1 MVGHCPTARERC
13 RVTDQHDPND
23 PAGFDPYGDLSDLT
37 ADESLPPME
46 DPTLPPAT
54 PPRSPLLTGL
64 IVALLLAVVSIA
76 FFQLLGNDDEPAASA
91 TSTTAATTTGAPGTT
106 TTTNPDAGTS
116 TTAVTAEPA
125 SFDPYVAVGEPVPTE
140 QLTLAVDGIGPIEF
154 GSPADEAVGR
164 LIASLGDP
172 TTDSGPVTSTGT
184 YGACDGEM
192 ERIVRWGPLV
202 AVVVIDPD
210 GTEIFGGYRLDLQ
223 YGDILSS
230 AATDLATVSG
240 LKAGDSVL
248 TLEDIYSNFRIDY
261 VVVPGLDTTFQL
273 FGSSGANLLW
283 GPVTSEADD
292 GTVLGIYAPDACGR
306 FQ

>member
-1 MVGHCPTARERC
+1 
-13 RVTDQHDPND
+13 VTDEYDPND

-64 IVALLLAVVSIA
+64 IVALLLAVISIA

-91 TSTTAATTTGAPGTT
+91 TTTTTSATTTTAGGATTSTTTTSDGAGTT
-106 TTTNPDAGTS
+106 TGE
-116 TTAVTAEPA
+116 TAPPA
-125 SFDPYVAVGEPVPTE
+125 SFDPYVASGEAVPPD
-140 QLTLAVDGIGPIEF
+140 QLTLAVDSIGPIEL
-154 GSPADEAVGR
+154 GSPAADAVGR

-184 YGACDGEM
+184 FGACEGET

-210 GTEIFGGYRLDLQ
+210 GTEIFGGYRLDLN

-240 LKAGDSVL
+240 LQAGQSVR
-248 TLEDIYSNFRIDY
+248 TLEDIYSDFRIDY
-261 VVVPGLDTTFQL
+261 VVEPGLDTTFQL
-273 FGSSGANLLW
+273 FGSSGAKLLW
-283 GPVTSEADD
+283 GPVTSEAAD
-292 GTVLGIYAPDACGR
+292 GIVTGIYAPDACGR

>member
-1 MVGHCPTARERC
+1 
-13 RVTDQHDPND
+13 VTDQNDPND

-37 ADESLPPME
+37 GDDPLPPME

-64 IVALLLAVVSIA
+64 IVALLLAVVSVA
-76 FFQLLGNDDEPAASA
+76 FFQLLGSDDEPTASA
-91 TSTTAATTTGAPGTT
+91 STTTVSTTTAAPGETTSTTS
-106 TTTNPDAGTS
+106 PDAGS
-116 TTAVTAEPA
+116 TTTVASAPPA
-125 SFDPYVAVGEPVPTE
+125 SFDPYVASGEAIPPE
-140 QLTLAVDGIGPIEF
+140 QLTLAVDGIGPIAF
-154 GSPADEAVGR
+154 GSPAAEAVGR
-164 LIASLGDP
+164 LIASLGEP
-172 TTDSGPVTSTGT
+172 TTDSGPVTSTGAF
-184 YGACDGEM
+184 GACEGEM

-210 GTEIFGGYRLDLQ
+210 GTEVFGGYRLDLQ

-248 TLEDIYSNFRIDY
+248 TLEDIYSNFRIQY

-273 FGSSGANLLW
+273 FGSSGAQLLW

-292 GTVLGIYAPDACGR
+292 GTVLGIYAPDACER

>member
-1 MVGHCPTARERC
+1 MRERC

-37 ADESLPPME
+37 ADDSLPPME

-64 IVALLLAVVSIA
+64 IVALLLAVISIA
-76 FFQLLGNDDEPAASA
+76 FFQLLGNDDDTTAAA
-91 TSTTAATTTGAPGTT
+91 TSTTSATTTAAPGGTT
-106 TTTNPDAGTS
+106 TTTSPEGATS
-116 TTAVTAEPA
+116 TTGVTAPPA
-125 SFDPYVAVGEPVPTE
+125 SFEPYVASGEAVPPE

-154 GSPADEAVGR
+154 GSAADEAIGR
-164 LIASLGDP
+164 LITSLGEP
-172 TTDSGPVTSTGT
+172 ITDSGPVTSNGAF
-184 YGACDGEM
+184 GACEGEM

-230 AATDLATVSG
+230 TATDLATVSG

>member
-1 MVGHCPTARERC
+1 
-13 RVTDQHDPND
+13 VTDQHDPND

-37 ADESLPPME
+37 SDDSLPPME

-64 IVALLLAVVSIA
+64 IVALLLAVISIA
-76 FFQLLGNDDEPAASA
+76 FFQLLGNDDEPTAAA
-91 TSTTAATTTGAPGTT
+91 TSTTVSTTTAAPGETT
-106 TTTNPDAGTS
+106 TTSPTAGTVT
-116 TTAVTAEPA
+116 TTATAPPA
-125 SFDPYVAVGEPVPTE
+125 SFDPYVASGEPVPTE

-184 YGACDGEM
+184 YGACEGEM

-230 AATDLATVSG
+230 PATDLATVSG
-240 LKAGDSVL
+240 LKAGDSIL

>member
-1 MVGHCPTARERC
+1 
-13 RVTDQHDPND
+13 VTDQHDPND
-23 PAGFDPYGDLSDLT
+23 PTGFDPYGDLSDLT
-37 ADESLPPME
+37 ADDSLPPME

-64 IVALLLAVVSIA
+64 IVALLLAVISIA
-76 FFQLLGNDDEPAASA
+76 FFQLLGDDDEPTASA
-91 TSTTAATTTGAPGTT
+91 TSTTTSTTTAAPGATTTTADTGAATTTTG
-106 TTTNPDAGTS
+106 
-116 TTAVTAEPA
+116 VTAPPA
-125 SFDPYVAVGEPVPTE
+125 SFDPYEPVGEPIPPE

-154 GSPADEAVGR
+154 GSPATEAVGR

-184 YGACDGEM
+184 YGACDGET

-230 AATDLATVSG
+230 PATDLATVSG

-248 TLEDIYSNFRIDY
+248 TLEDVYSSFQIDY

-273 FGSSGANLLW
+273 FGSSGAQLLW

>member
-1 MVGHCPTARERC
+1 M
-13 RVTDQHDPND
+13 TDQYDPND

-37 ADESLPPME
+37 GAVEDPPPPPPPME
-46 DPTLPPAT
+46 DPTQPPAS

-76 FFQLLGNDDEPAASA
+76 FFQLLGGDDDSTASN
-91 TSTTAATTTGAPGTT
+91 TT
-106 TTTNPDAGTS
+106 TTTPTS
-116 TTAVTAEPA
+116 TEAPGATTTTTAPDSGATTTVTAAPA
-125 SFDPYVAVGEPVPTE
+125 SFDPYVSAGEAVPVE

-154 GSPADEAVGR
+154 GSPAADAVGR

-172 TTDSGPVTSTGT
+172 TADSGPVTSTGT
-184 YGACDGEM
+184 FGACEGEM
-192 ERIVRWGPLV
+192 VRTVRWGPLV

-230 AATDLATVSG
+230 GATDLATVSG

-248 TLEDIYSNFRIDY
+248 TLEDIYSNFQIAY

-273 FGSSGANLLW
+273 TGSSGSLLLW